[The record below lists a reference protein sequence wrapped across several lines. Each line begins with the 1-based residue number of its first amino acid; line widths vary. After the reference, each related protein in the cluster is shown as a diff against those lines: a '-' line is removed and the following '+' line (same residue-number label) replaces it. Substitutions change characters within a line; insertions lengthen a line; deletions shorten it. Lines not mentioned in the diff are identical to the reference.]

1 MKKLFVAFGC
11 ALLFIGCTSDNPFA
25 PLPQEPHET
34 LVGEILPFDLSVSTR
49 ATHRLERDEKL
60 VALLAS
66 DIVPL
71 EKFEGQEVSVSG
83 VYRTE
88 KMREIFIVD
97 ELHLLSD
104 ELVSDEKELPER
116 FSTKNFSFVFPKTW
130 QYSTAPDGTMLFTEK
145 SDEQGRVFLQFTVGP
160 KERRDKRMTPS
171 VSIAGFKG
179 TKSVMGDELGR
190 EQQKI
195 VLWSN
200 NSNKK
205 YTFSF
210 TADFEEFEKKKAF
223 YELLNSFVEGESA
236 VRAAQ
241 DNDLRIQ
248 AEREAEKV
256 IALTKPAEPEA
267 IEPKATPEDEKEAT
281 EGVPGEEKEGLFSH
295 LFGSKE
301 KVDTE
306 EALQKASEAAADMP
320 LKDDYTNIIDGK
332 AFPYTSDYLRF
343 SMKSPWGYWFK
354 NVGPTE
360 PLLLQF
366 GFAKHEVTG
375 IEDSEF
381 LLEIVPSENPVVT
394 PRERKANG
402 ELFIE
407 WARDNTSFFRLHGP
421 ESSRD
426 AMRSIQATVKS
437 W

>member
-1 MKKLFVAFGC
+1 MKKLFVVFGC
-11 ALLFIGCTSDNPFA
+11 ALLFVGCASDDPFA

-34 LVGEILPFDLSVSTR
+34 LVGEILPFDLSVSTL

-60 VALLAS
+60 VVLLAS

-71 EKFEGQEVSVSG
+71 SEFEGQEASVTG
-83 VYRTE
+83 VRRTE

-97 ELHLLSD
+97 ELHLLAD
-104 ELVSDEKELPER
+104 ELRGDDQESFPER
-116 FSTKNFSFVFPKTW
+116 FATKNFSFVFPRNW
-130 QYSTAPDGTMLFTEK
+130 QYSTAPDGTMHFTEK
-145 SDEQGRVFLQFTVGP
+145 TDAQGRVFLQFTVEP
-160 KERRDKRMTPS
+160 KERRDEKMTPS

-223 YELLNSFVEGESA
+223 YELLNSFVEGEIA

-241 DNDLRIQ
+241 DEDLRIQ
-248 AEREAEKV
+248 AEREAAKV
-256 IALTKPAEPEA
+256 RELTKP
-267 IEPKATPEDEKEAT
+267 KTPEIDSEADEAPT
-281 EGVPGEEKEGLFSH
+281 EEVAGEEKEGVFSR

-306 EALQKASEAAADMP
+306 GALQKAADSAADMP
-320 LKDDYTNIIDGK
+320 LRDDFTNLIDGK
-332 AFPYTSDYLRF
+332 AFPYTSDYLKF
-343 SMKSPWGYWFK
+343 SMKAPWGYWFQ

-366 GFAKHEVTG
+366 GFAKHEITG
-375 IEDSEF
+375 IADSDF

-394 PRERKANG
+394 ARERKADG

-407 WARDNTSFFRLHGP
+407 WARDDNSFFRLHGP
-421 ESSRD
+421 ESARD
-426 AMRSIQATVKS
+426 AMRSVQTTVS
-437 W
+437 GF

>member
-104 ELVSDEKELPER
+104 ELVSDETELPER

-130 QYSTAPDGTMLFTEK
+130 QYSTAPDGTMHFTDK
-145 SDEQGRVFLQFTVGP
+145 SDELGRVFLQFTVES
-160 KERRDKRMTPS
+160 KERRDKRTTPS

-248 AEREAEKV
+248 AEREAAKIRE
-256 IALTKPAEPEA
+256 LTKPE
-267 IEPKATPEDEKEAT
+267 TPEIDLAVEAVPT
-281 EGVPGEEKEGLFSH
+281 EEVSGEEKEGVLSR

-375 IEDSEF
+375 IKDSEF
-381 LLEIVPSENPVVT
+381 FLEIVPSENPVIT

-426 AMRSIQATVKS
+426 TMRSIQATVKS

>member
-1 MKKLFVAFGC
+1 MKKLFVVFGC
-11 ALLFIGCTSDNPFA
+11 ALLFAGCTSDDPFA

-34 LVGEILPFDLSVSTR
+34 LVGEVLPFDLSVSTR

-71 EKFEGQEVSVSG
+71 EKFEGQDVSVSG

-104 ELVSDEKELPER
+104 ELASDEEALPER
-116 FSTKNFSFVFPKTW
+116 FSTKNFSFIFPKTW
-130 QYSTAPDGTMLFTEK
+130 QYSTSPDGTMHFTDK
-145 SDEQGRVFLQFTVGP
+145 SDELGRVFLQFTVEP
-160 KERRDKRMTPS
+160 KERRDERTTPS

-223 YELLNSFVEGESA
+223 YELLNSFVEGETA

-241 DNDLRIQ
+241 DEDLRIQ
-248 AEREAEKV
+248 AEREAAKV
-256 IALTKPAEPEA
+256 RELTKPTEPEV
-267 IEPKATPEDEKEAT
+267 TSEDEKEAT
-281 EGVPGEEKEGLFSH
+281 EEVAGEEKEGVFSRF
-295 LFGSKE
+295 FGSKD

-306 EALQKASEAAADMP
+306 GALQKAADAAADMP
-320 LKDDYTNIIDGK
+320 LKDDFTNLIDER
-332 AFPYTSDYLRF
+332 AFPYTSDYLKF
-343 SMKSPWGYWFK
+343 SMKAPWGYWFQ

-366 GFAKHEVTG
+366 GFAKHKITG
-375 IEDSEF
+375 IENSEF

-394 PRERKANG
+394 ARERKADG

-407 WARDNTSFFRLHGP
+407 WARDDSSFFRLHGP
-421 ESSRD
+421 ESARD